1 MKGTSKLTVTNG
13 KPIKITIKTLQQQ
26 DGQLNKYQQE
36 FSGRLAKV
44 KENTYLRYEED
55 QNLIVTFKVDE
66 KGIWLTRNGLQMKL
80 RLYFDEAKHY
90 ETNYQTPFGAIKLTC
105 QTQKVL
111 FEEENAKGQ
120 LAVDYQLFSGE
131 ELLGEYN
138 IRLQFEA

>member
-1 MKGTSKLTVTNG
+1 MTVTNG

-66 KGIWLTRNGLQMKL
+66 KGIWLTRNGSQMKL

-90 ETNYQTPFGAIKLTC
+90 ETNYQTPFGAINLTC

-131 ELLGEYN
+131 ELLGEYK